1 MKKTIFITCCLTLCC
16 FFATKALANDIYLI
30 YNPAGAVYSAETL
43 KALLVNPKIKFSFV
57 LNSSQT
63 RTPDLLIKL
72 SEQKIAEPIVAFNP
86 EPALAQICEVKKS
99 SSSENIFSCVEDA
112 AEITAKVQENIYKTF
127 GKSAKSAYLQDI
139 SLNEKL
145 ADCFLAFGIK
155 TVVSPNGPKTLKR
168 IDNVLLI
175 GANVIDS
182 KYSSKDLFDALNSQ
196 SVFVVVN
203 TTSSKET
210 AELIKDI
217 ASTFSGWEFKTLS
230 EFNDIAL
237 NDVERY
243 ENMESSNT
251 ASDATLWQKLYVT
264 RKALE
269 DYKNSGFAKLPVL
282 EVAKQQMFS
291 LYNYKL
297 LSAAGAGN
305 TDAKLE
311 FNDKLLSVWK
321 ALDVTPPADLT
332 ATQSAGSYFFEVD
345 QSSQILKI
353 DNAVFSSTALLNG
366 FEVKVTSDVVDF
378 FVDISTDSQ
387 IFAGSADIYIDLNG
401 LSGAGSTALLAPISG
416 AAFPTQSGWEYAL
429 RINDRKAKLYTFS
442 EYSEQIISEFA
453 VTGSFNVSI
462 PVGLLRG
469 TPLSWGYQVVLFEN
483 FGPTVKIIDY
493 ISQDAAARA
502 NAIKTT
508 PIILQSFRAENHQ

>member
-43 KALLVNPKIKFSFV
+43 KALLVNPKIKFSFA

-86 EPALAQICEVKKS
+86 EPALAQICEVKKA

-112 AEITAKVQENIYKTF
+112 AEITARAQENIYKTV
-127 GKSAKSAYLQDI
+127 GLSAKSAYLQDI
-139 SLNEKL
+139 SLNEKS
-145 ADCFLAFGIK
+145 AECFLAFGIK
-155 TVVSPNGPKTLKR
+155 TVVSSNGPKTPKR
-168 IDNVLLI
+168 IGDVLLI
-175 GANVIDS
+175 GSNVIDTKHS
-182 KYSSKDLFDALNSQ
+182 AEELFGTLNSQ

-203 TTSSKET
+203 TTLPKET
-210 AELIKDI
+210 TELIKDI
-217 ASTFSGWEFKTLS
+217 TSIFSGWEFKTLS
-230 EFNDIAL
+230 EFNDITL
-237 NDVERY
+237 NDVDQY

-251 ASDATLWQKLYVT
+251 VSDVTLWQKLFVT

-269 DYKNSGFAKLPVL
+269 DYKNSGYAKLPVL
-282 EVAKQQMFS
+282 EVAKQKMFS

-297 LSAAGAGN
+297 LCAAGAGN

-321 ALDVTPPADLT
+321 ALGVTPPGDLT
-332 ATQSAGSYFFEVD
+332 ATQSAGYYSFEVD
-345 QSSQILKI
+345 LGSQTLKI
-353 DNAVFSSTALLNG
+353 SNAVFSSATLLNG
-366 FEVKVTSDVVDF
+366 FEVKVTSDVVEF
-378 FVDISTDSQ
+378 FVDISTLGQ
-387 IFAGSADIYIDLNG
+387 ISADFADIYIDLNAT
-401 LSGAGSTALLAPISG
+401 SGAGSTALLAPISG
-416 AAFPTQSGWEYAL
+416 VAFPTQSGWEYAL

-442 EYSEQIISEFA
+442 EYSEQVISEFA

-462 PVGLLRG
+462 PVSLLRG

-483 FGPTVKIIDY
+483 FGTTAKIIDY
-493 ISQDAAARA
+493 ISQDAAARV

-508 PIILQSFRAENHQ
+508 HPIVIQSLHADNH